1 MQIKAVN
8 MVIRILAISL
18 VAVSISS
25 CQPNVYASVGTSSF
39 GGHRGGLNTSI
50 SVGGRICC

>member
-8 MVIRILAISL
+8 MVIRILAVSL

-50 SVGGRICC
+50 SIGGRICC

>member
-1 MQIKAVN
+1 MRNRATKLFF
-8 MVIRILAISL
+8 RILAVCLI
-18 VAVSISS
+18 AAGISS

>member
-1 MQIKAVN
+1 MQIRVVN
-8 MVIRILAISL
+8 MVIRILAVSL

>member
-1 MQIKAVN
+1 MHSKAIN
-8 MVIRILAISL
+8 LVIRILAVSL
-18 VAVSISS
+18 IAVSISS

>member
-8 MVIRILAISL
+8 MVIRILAVSL

>member
-8 MVIRILAISL
+8 MAIKILAISL
-18 VAVSISS
+18 VVVTISS

-50 SVGGRICC
+50 SIGGRICC

>member
-1 MQIKAVN
+1 MQSKAAIL
-8 MVIRILAISL
+8 VIRILAVSL
-18 VAVSISS
+18 IAVSISS